1 MLQLLIIF
9 LLSYR
14 NLKFIQHISL
24 LYQQLFSIAF
34 AIRKILMLIHI
45 NLKYQMYMLLNHLRN
60 FIKDQNLNKFM
71 IYLKEV
77 MV

>member
-9 LLSYR
+9 LLSYH

-24 LYQQLFSIAF
+24 LYQQLFNIAF